1 MASILLVCTGNVCRS
16 PVAEAMVRST
26 LSRKLGDETPKVSS
40 AGTAGWEGSPATREA
55 VHAAAE
61 RGVDISRHVA
71 RRLDP
76 AMVGDA
82 DLVLCMGRAHCEEI
96 VEEHP
101 ADAGKV
107 FTLKEFVRLVEEENV
122 IGDRPAGDSLAQRV
136 ALADGRRRGGFT
148 GNPLD
153 EDITD
158 PLGLPLDAF
167 RAVAWELE

>member
-55 VHAAAE
+55 VHAAAD

-101 ADAGKV
+101 ADAG
-107 FTLKEFVRLVEEENV
+107 
-122 IGDRPAGDSLAQRV
+122 
-136 ALADGRRRGGFT
+136 
-148 GNPLD
+148 

-167 RAVAWELE
+167 RAVAWELESWSSRLADAIAVHAPAVAVPGDEER